1 MFLILFPG
9 RLKYRQV
16 RIHRGRGPHFSK
28 AEWFTLAS
36 VRQCQRCLTRLL
48 SSQEPRGGLLPRLPY
63 PGSPLRQSCHW
74 KEDQSQG
81 PAVSPFASDLHGK
94 AFGAAAEMWKRR
106 HLRCSPT
113 SSPKRQFLS
122 LKTSVANTLKMRRKQ
137 EGVTRIAEPCVKL
150 VTGVFERVFW
160 TVLWLNR
167 FLWKGY
173 HVVSPSCC
181 SYISFWSMHWRSA
194 CRHTGSVL
202 RLRSFRKW
210 SRC

>member
-122 LKTSVANTLKMRRKQ
+122 LKTSVANTLKTENWTQ
-137 EGVTRIAEPCVKL
+137 LADCSSCIFFFTEIKL
-150 VTGVFERVFW
+150 IYNV
-160 TVLWLNR
+160 VL
-167 FLWKGY
+167 
-173 HVVSPSCC
+173 VS
-181 SYISFWSMHWRSA
+181 
-194 CRHTGSVL
+194 SVQ
-202 RLRSFRKW
+202 
-210 SRC
+210 

>member
-1 MFLILFPG
+1 MIHAGERPTVPEKPDAPSELPG
-9 RLKYRQV
+9 AQGWAPTKAAIP
-16 RIHRGRGPHFSK
+16 RIPLETELSLARRPGP
-28 AEWFTLAS
+28 
-36 VRQCQRCLTRLL
+36 
-48 SSQEPRGGLLPRLPY
+48 
-63 PGSPLRQSCHW
+63 
-74 KEDQSQG
+74 G

-94 AFGAAAEMWKRR
+94 AFGAAAEMWKRQ

-113 SSPKRQFLS
+113 SSPKQQFLS
-122 LKTSVANTLKMRRKQ
+122 LKTSVANTFKMRRKQ
-137 EGVTRIAEPCVKL
+137 EGVTRIAKPRVKL
-150 VTGVFERVFW
+150 VTGVFERVFS

-173 HVVSPSCC
+173 HVVSPSCS
-181 SYISFWSMHWRSA
+181 SYISFWSTRWRSA